1 MMTPKLTT
9 GLIVGSL
16 LGLFIG
22 QYVTLG
28 DHFRP
33 ALRPDYDWVEN
44 VSPEIVA
51 LTIAATDT
59 AKREHIGFEDAIKI
73 LEDGSL
79 QKKLQGAVGK

>member
-9 GLIVGSL
+9 GLIVGSAI
-16 LGLFIG
+16 GICIG

-33 ALRPDYDWVEN
+33 TLRPDYGWIEN
-44 VSPEIVA
+44 LPPATRTLYERGTETSKKEK
-51 LTIAATDT
+51 IAFDEAVKLLD
-59 AKREHIGFEDAIKI
+59 EGI
-73 LEDGSL
+73 L